1 VSAVTDLLDRLI
13 AGDVPLQRVA
23 ADFATRSWPS
33 GPSDAKL
40 NADAMSFADPE
51 PFAAANT
58 FAEVEAY
65 YAQHKIT
72 DEQYAALAKAAASA
86 M

>member
-1 VSAVTDLLDRLI
+1 MSAVTDLLDRLI
-13 AGDVPLQRVA
+13 AGDVTLQRVA
-23 ADFATRSWPS
+23 ADFATRSWP
-33 GPSDAKL
+33 PARSDAQRRR
-40 NADAMSFADPE
+40 DAEVEADPQVVI
-51 PFAAANT
+51 PDNT

-65 YAQHKIT
+65 YVRHLIN